1 MPGPAVSLMARAKSN
16 LAASVALPPRRNSMA
31 ESIRDRRSS
40 ALSALEEWLQQN
52 DVEVVRPE
60 EVWDY
65 LSRSPDTQRA
75 TRAAVVKAQA
85 LVPGRSRLHLE
96 VYSDPEADDQ
106 YLSLLIR
113 ADDYPST
120 FHQIL
125 DEVQEEVLL
134 ALPAQA
140 GWLVVSTDF
149 ARLA

>member
-1 MPGPAVSLMARAKSN
+1 
-16 LAASVALPPRRNSMA
+16 MA

-40 ALSALEEWLQQN
+40 ALSALEDWLHQIN
-52 DVEVVRPE
+52 VEVVRPE

-65 LSRSPDTQRA
+65 LSRNLDTQRA

-85 LVPGRSRLHLE
+85 LVPGRIRLHLE

-120 FHQIL
+120 FHQLL
-125 DEVQEEVLL
+125 DEVQEAVLL
-134 ALPAQA
+134 ALPPQA

-149 ARLA
+149 ARVA